1 MNNSNLQRFGFRS
14 PPARAAIE
22 AFREKLIH
30 ANMAIINAIDP
41 DGLSEAIK
49 RQLDRAKMG
58 DIEALKFIIGLIDTS
73 TMRVASV
80 NSIQPNQNAMLRA
93 SLAEEDDDD
102 DEGE

>member
-1 MNNSNLQRFGFRS
+1 MNNSTPCNALASAAR
-14 PPARAAIE
+14 PARAAIE

-58 DIEALKFIIGLIDTS
+58 DIEALKFIIGAHRHIHHA
-73 TMRVASV
+73 R
-80 NSIQPNQNAMLRA
+80 RF
-93 SLAEEDDDD
+93 
-102 DEGE
+102 GELHPTESERDAACEPRRRG